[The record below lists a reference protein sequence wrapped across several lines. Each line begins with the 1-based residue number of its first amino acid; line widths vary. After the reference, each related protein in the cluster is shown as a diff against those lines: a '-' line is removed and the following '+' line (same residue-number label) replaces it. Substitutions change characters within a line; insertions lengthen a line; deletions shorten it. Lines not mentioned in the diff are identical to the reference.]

1 MSQVLVFRLFLII
14 NLEQRLKM
22 NVSLFPTHPQ
32 SALYWKCHSLN
43 GPAQNKLSSKKRVF
57 QNLSKSIKLLN
68 CNSTNT
74 IEGVKNCFLSKAKID
89 NPEKF
94 LFQTFSV
101 LLSCMRK
108 WNFGWLNNPI
118 SKTKTCLCNFCTLK
132 PNHCIKRS
140 ISMQIYVAEEGASKR
155 IFNQYHFLPT
165 IMFLYP

>member
-74 IEGVKNCFLSKAKID
+74 IEGVQNCFLTKAKID
-89 NPEKF
+89 NPEKILISD
-94 LFQTFSV
+94 LFSPVILHKKMKF
-101 LLSCMRK
+101 
-108 WNFGWLNNPI
+108 WLI
-118 SKTKTCLCNFCTLK
+118 
-132 PNHCIKRS
+132 
-140 ISMQIYVAEEGASKR
+140 E
-155 IFNQYHFLPT
+155 
-165 IMFLYP
+165 